1 MVIDDPDDAI
11 LADRILVDRA
21 RAGDA
26 EAFRELVERYSAR
39 IFRLAWRI
47 LGDEAGAEDAVQ
59 ETFLRAYRSLSRF
72 DARSQFGTW
81 LHRIAANTSVEILR
95 KHQHQR
101 FRQEPIGEETGAASS
116 ADPGPDR
123 RALSQEVER
132 AVRGALADLSP
143 MERAAF
149 VLRHFEGRSIA
160 EICGALGLRES
171 AGKQAIFRA
180 VKKLRRSLEPLY
192 VPRAGREAL
201 P

>member
-1 MVIDDPDDAI
+1 MVIDENDDAI
-11 LADRILVDRA
+11 LMERA
-21 RAGDA
+21 RAGDT
-26 EAFRELVERYSAR
+26 EAFRELVERHSAR

-47 LGDEAGAEDAVQ
+47 LGDEASAEDAVQ
-59 ETFLRAYRSLSRF
+59 ETFLRAYRSLDRF

-101 FRQEPIGEETGAASS
+101 FRQERIDGETAEASS
-116 ADPGPDR
+116 SDPGPDR

-143 MERAAF
+143 MERTAF

-160 EICGALGLRES
+160 EICGVLGLRES

-180 VKKLRRSLEPLY
+180 VQKLRRVLEPLY
-192 VPRAGREAL
+192 APRAGREVL